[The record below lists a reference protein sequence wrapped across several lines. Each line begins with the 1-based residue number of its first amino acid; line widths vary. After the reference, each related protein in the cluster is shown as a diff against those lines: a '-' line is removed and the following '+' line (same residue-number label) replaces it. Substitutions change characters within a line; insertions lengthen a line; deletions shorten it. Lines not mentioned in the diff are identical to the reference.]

1 MKRREANERPDC
13 NKQKE
18 YNTKRA
24 KEVAIER
31 VREIKKTGCLL
42 LTLKASIN
50 GKTYRLIRD
59 SELKP
64 ILF

>member
-31 VREIKKTGCLL
+31 VREIKKDRM
-42 LTLKASIN
+42 SV
-50 GKTYRLIRD
+50 TYPESKYKWKNIQADKRQRA
-59 SELKP
+59 
-64 ILF
+64 